1 MMSFIKTLKN
11 KLKLWLLTLL
21 LVWFFGLWTAFA
33 ADLLDKFMEPS
44 NIQYETTIKVRGGV
58 ERVWRRVFENNNL
71 DINVSYDPD
80 EWFDVSAW
88 ATPSLIVRATRL
100 LLSLV
105 IALSISMILYNWM
118 KYILDTMNW
127 KDWKSLV
134 KNVIY
139 IAVWIIIALFSVVI
153 ITIIQSVP
161 NTLEKW
167 LTTNTSVDEKQAG
180 DKPWKSVKELRYNF
194 IWE

>member
-1 MMSFIKTLKN
+1 MSFIKTLKN

-21 LVWFFGLWTAFA
+21 LVWFFGLWTTFA

-105 IALSISMILYNWM
+105 IALSITMILYNWM

-180 DKPWKSVKELRYNF
+180 DKPWKSVKELRYSF

>member
-105 IALSISMILYNWM
+105 IALSIN
-118 KYILDTMNW
+118 
-127 KDWKSLV
+127 
-134 KNVIY
+134 
-139 IAVWIIIALFSVVI
+139 II
-153 ITIIQSVP
+153 
-161 NTLEKW
+161 
-167 LTTNTSVDEKQAG
+167 
-180 DKPWKSVKELRYNF
+180 
-194 IWE
+194 